1 MAVVPYKDNSD
12 SKRVQVET
20 MFDNIAPK
28 YDFLNHT
35 LSAGIDVLWRR
46 KAIKILQ
53 AKNPKTILDIATGTA
68 DFAIE
73 AIALNPDKIIGV
85 DISEGMLA
93 IGRKKIEKKNLQQR
107 IVLQNGDCEK
117 LDFANNSFDAITC
130 SFGVRNFEHLQLG
143 LAEMLRILKPNGTLV
158 IIEFA
163 QPEKFPIKQVYN
175 FYFKRILPV
184 IGKLISKD
192 TAAYTYL
199 PDSVKAF
206 PYGAEFVGIL
216 SSLGYTNCKAISLTF
231 GVANIY
237 TASK

>member
-1 MAVVPYKDNSD
+1 MAVVPYKNNTD
-12 SKRVQVET
+12 SKRLQVET

-46 KAIKILQ
+46 KAIKILKT
-53 AKNPKTILDIATGTA
+53 KNPKTILDIATGTA

-73 AIALNPDKIIGV
+73 ANVLNPDKIVGV
-85 DISEGMLA
+85 DISEGMLNV
-93 IGRKKIEKKNLQQR
+93 GREKIISKKLQHR
-107 IVLQNGDCEK
+107 IVLENGDSEQLK
-117 LDFANNSFDAITC
+117 YATDSFDAITC
-130 SFGVRNFEHLQLG
+130 SFGVRNFENLQLG
-143 LAEMLRILKPNGTLV
+143 LTEMQRVLKPNGTLV

-163 QPEKFPIKQVYN
+163 QPEAFPIKQLYN
-175 FYFKRILPV
+175 FYFKRILPT

-206 PYGAEFVGIL
+206 PYGAEFVSIL
-216 SSLGYTNCKAISLTF
+216 NNLGYKNSEAISLTF
-231 GVANIY
+231 GIANIY
-237 TASK
+237 VATK

>member
-46 KAIKILQ
+46 KAIKILK

-73 AIALNPDKIIGV
+73 AMALNPDKIVGV
-85 DISEGMLA
+85 DISEGMLS
-93 IGRKKIEKKNLQQR
+93 IGREKIVKKNLQQH
-107 IVLQNGDCEK
+107 ITLSYGDCEK
-117 LDFANNSFDAITC
+117 LEFATNSFDAITC

-158 IIEFA
+158 IIEFS

-216 SSLGYTNCKAISLTF
+216 TALGYTNSKAISLTF

>member
-46 KAIKILQ
+46 KAIKILK

-73 AIALNPDKIIGV
+73 AMALNPDKIVGV
-85 DISEGMLA
+85 DISEGMLS
-93 IGRKKIEKKNLQQR
+93 IGREKIVKKNLQQH
-107 IVLQNGDCEK
+107 ITLSYGDCEK
-117 LDFANNSFDAITC
+117 LEFATNNFDAITC

-216 SSLGYTNCKAISLTF
+216 NALGYTNSKAISLTF